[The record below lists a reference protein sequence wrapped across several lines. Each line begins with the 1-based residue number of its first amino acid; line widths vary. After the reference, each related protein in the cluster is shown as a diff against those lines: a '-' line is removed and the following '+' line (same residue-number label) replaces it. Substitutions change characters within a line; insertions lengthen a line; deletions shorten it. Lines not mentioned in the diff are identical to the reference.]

1 MIAYSFFLVLG
12 LSIALTMQAL
22 NNTFLISNSD
32 PGIDVNQRY
41 TIEYNELSK
50 PIHSFCALI
59 YRQKKINKI
68 VKNNI
73 KNDMAKEKQPQ

>member
-22 NNTFLISNSD
+22 NNTFSISDSD
-32 PGIDVNQRY
+32 LSIDVNQRY
-41 TIEYNELSK
+41 TIEYNELTK
-50 PIHSFCALI
+50 PIHSFRALI
-59 YRQKKINKI
+59 YRQKKTNKI

-73 KNDMAKEKQPQ
+73 KKDHQKLRS